1 MERLCVFC
9 GSSPGHDPAY
19 AAAAA
24 QLGRVLAQRGI
35 GLVYGGGRVGLMGV
49 LADAA
54 LAAGGEVIGVIP
66 QALLERELGHRGLT
80 ELGVVDSMHARKDLV
95 GHLI

>member
-1 MERLCVFC
+1 LWLE
-9 GSSPGHDPAY
+9 SGHDPAY

-54 LAAGGEVIGVIP
+54 SPPAVRSSA
-66 QALLERELGHRGLT
+66 
-80 ELGVVDSMHARKDLV
+80 
-95 GHLI
+95 